1 MWCLIALSL
10 ALALAQAQ
18 TQPQVYGW
26 TELDAAPLAM
36 GEVGAAILDDTL
48 FVMGWTD
55 SAALKTAVNSFDLLK
70 GRWRDVNATAPRLF
84 GGDHHTVQA
93 FGGKLW
99 VIGGLRGGSEG
110 KLQIYDARTNAW
122 TLGPDLPWKAGACA
136 SALIG
141 GKLVVTGGALS
152 SDLAQNGCAV
162 LDPSASPLAW
172 TACKALP
179 STGQHHMASGTD
191 GTSLF
196 VWGGRGF
203 SPLDFAARFDP
214 VADQWSSPAA
224 ARLPDGGRAGMGAA
238 PFLDGK
244 FFVMGGEGGTDAQFH
259 DRVDIFDVATSTWS
273 RGPALPNL
281 RHGIAP
287 VVHNGAIYVAC
298 GGSVQFAF
306 APTTTLFV
314 LRPLATTTTTMP
326 TTTVACIAKGASCS
340 NALTSC
346 CAGFV
351 CAGVCADATTME
363 AASTSTSTSTR
374 SSTSVSTSNIASTTA
389 NSAPCR
395 TNADCANGAERC
407 VQQVCA
413 SSSSS
418 SASAMS
424 MSIASVSLS
433 LTFALLQWT
442 LTLI

>member
-1 MWCLIALSL
+1 MDS
-10 ALALAQAQ
+10 
-18 TQPQVYGW
+18 
-26 TELDAAPLAM
+26 APLAM

-48 FVMGWTD
+48 YVMGWTD
-55 SAALKTAVNSFDLLK
+55 AAALKTAVNSFDLRK

-110 KLQIYDARTNAW
+110 KLQIYDAATNAW

-141 GKLVVTGGALS
+141 GKIVVTGGALS

-203 SPLDFAARFDP
+203 SPLDFAARFNP
-214 VADQWSSPAA
+214 LADQWSSPAA

-238 PFLDGK
+238 PFLDGR
-244 FFVMGGEGGTDAQFH
+244 FFIMGGEGGTDAQFH

-273 RGPALPNL
+273 RGPALPRL

-287 VVHNGAIYVAC
+287 VVHEGAIYVAC

-314 LRPLATTTTTMP
+314 LRPLATTMMP
-326 TTTVACIAKGASCS
+326 TATTVTCISKGGSCS

-351 CAGVCADATTME
+351 CAGVCAEAEATTME
-363 AASTSTSTSTR
+363 ATSTSSSSSTSTSTSE
-374 SSTSVSTSNIASTTA
+374 STSESTSASASTA
-389 NSAPCR
+389 KCR
-395 TNADCANGAERC
+395 TNADCANSAERC

-413 SSSSS
+413 SASSS
-418 SASAMS
+418 SAN
-424 MSIASVSLS
+424 SIAFSSTSIVSLS
-433 LTFALLQWT
+433 LWAISTSLS
-442 LTLI
+442 